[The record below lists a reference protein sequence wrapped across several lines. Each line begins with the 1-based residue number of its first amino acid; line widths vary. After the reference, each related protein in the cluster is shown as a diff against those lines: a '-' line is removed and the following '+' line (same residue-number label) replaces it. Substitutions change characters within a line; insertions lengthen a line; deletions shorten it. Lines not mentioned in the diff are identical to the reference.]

1 MTAHEIAKEVFPGK
15 SDEELDFII
24 WEKTGFPSFWN
35 IPEDGNTP
43 EECLRKQLMEF
54 KLVPKA

>member
-1 MTAHEIAKEVFPGK
+1 MTALEIAKEIFPDK

-35 IPEDGNTP
+35 IPEEGKTP
-43 EECLRKQLMEF
+43 EECLRKQLRE
-54 KLVPKA
+54 VSNG